1 MSKQDLYRKI
11 PKVDQLMERVH
22 MRALSDQYG
31 GELVLTCVRK
41 ELDDLRRKI
50 AELPETGSFSDEL
63 EPAYLEQRIEE
74 TLKVTVSPKL
84 RRVINATGTILHT
97 NLGRAPISTSV
108 AQGVADLA
116 SGYTNIEYDLATGT
130 RGSRGGGCEELLI
143 RITGAEDALV
153 VNNNAAAMLLILNTF
168 CRDREVVVSRGE
180 LVEIG
185 GSFRMPDVMEAG
197 GACLTEV
204 GTTNKTHLR
213 DYEKAITGKTA
224 ALMKVHTSNYKV
236 VGFTESVDIAQLS
249 VLAHEKE
256 LLLIEDLGSG
266 ALIDLAA
273 MGIGDEPTVQQC
285 VTDGADLVCFS
296 ADKLLGG
303 PQAGIVLG
311 RKDLIKQM
319 KSHPMMR
326 ALRVDK
332 LVSATLER
340 TLIAYL
346 DTEQAKRDI
355 PVLKMITAADQT
367 LREKADKLQKMIAEQ
382 TDSLKLSV
390 EACED
395 QIGGGSMPQTRLPG
409 YAVRVHADEPM
420 GDQVRKALLVGKVPI
435 AARFADGDL
444 WLSVRTIDKS
454 DFSLIA
460 DQMAVVFSPK
470 RDDK

>member
-1 MSKQDLYRKI
+1 
-11 PKVDQLMERVH
+11 

-31 GELVLTCVRK
+31 GELVLSCVRK
-41 ELDDLRRKI
+41 EFDDLRRKI
-50 AELPETGSFSDEL
+50 AELPETGSLSDEL
-63 EPAYLEQRIEE
+63 GPVYLEQRIQE
-74 TLKVTVSPKL
+74 TLDITVRPKL

-108 AQGVADLA
+108 AQEVADLA
-116 SGYTNIEYDLATGT
+116 SGYANIEYDLATGA
-130 RGSRGGGCEELLI
+130 RGGRGGRCEELLV
-143 RITGAEDALV
+143 RLTGAEDALI

-168 CRDREVVVSRGE
+168 CSGREVVVSRGE

-185 GSFRMPDVMEAG
+185 GSFRMPDVMEAA
-197 GACLTEV
+197 GADLKEV

-213 DYEKAITGKTA
+213 DYEKAINEKTA

-236 VGFTESVDIAQLS
+236 VGFTESVDIGELS
-249 VLAHEKE
+249 GLTREKD

-303 PQAGIVLG
+303 PQAGIILG
-311 RKDLIKQM
+311 RADLIKKM
-319 KSHPMMR
+319 KSHPLMR

-332 LVSATLER
+332 LIAATLER

-346 DTEQAKRDI
+346 DTEQAKRDV
-355 PVLKMITAADQT
+355 PVLNMITASDRV
-367 LREKADKLQKMIAEQ
+367 LREKADRLHKMIAGQ
-382 TDSLKLSV
+382 LDYLDLSV
-390 EACED
+390 ESYED

-409 YAVRVHADEPM
+409 YAVRVHTDGPM
-420 GDQVRKALLVGKVPI
+420 GDQVRQALLAGKIPI

-444 WLSVRTIDKS
+444 WLSVRTVDES
-454 DFSLIA
+454 DFSVIV
-460 DQMAVVFSPK
+460 DQLASVFSGK